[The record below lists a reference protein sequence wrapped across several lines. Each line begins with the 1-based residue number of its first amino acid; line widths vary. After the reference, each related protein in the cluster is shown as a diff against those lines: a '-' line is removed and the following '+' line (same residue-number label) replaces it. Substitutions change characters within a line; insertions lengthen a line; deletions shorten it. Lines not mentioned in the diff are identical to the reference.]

1 MRYRAKYSEPDSLI
15 ACEASIGRSS
25 EPDEIFNFAAELD
38 EKNAED
44 LVNMPG
50 VEYHPVQLDSLLI
63 DTVLD
68 FDLHSRTTNAAF
80 VLFRGRNQEFGSR
93 HRDGLLSHGTHT
105 LYVSEED
112 QQQYG
117 RYIEQNISRLAADP
131 TVSPLKKAELLY
143 SVSKGVLLDAFANP
157 RSTDLVKRV
166 DKVMPHMVDVLV
178 QGKEA
183 LASMIS
189 IMSYDYYT
197 FTHSI
202 NVSAFTIALANE
214 AGVTNRQELYDL
226 ATGALLHDIGKSE
239 IPKEILSKTGPLTAE
254 EMEVMKSHVV
264 CGETI
269 LQVKEG
275 MTAAR
280 MLPVSLHHE
289 KLGGR
294 GYPRALKAEQIHLH
308 GRITAISDCFDAMT
322 THRPYAPAMD
332 AYHAVQ
338 LMKGKLREDFDQ
350 ELVSSLIVLLGNA
363 R

>member
-1 MRYRAKYSEPDSLI
+1 
-15 ACEASIGRSS
+15 
-25 EPDEIFNFAAELD
+25 
-38 EKNAED
+38 
-44 LVNMPG
+44 MPG
-50 VEYHPVQLDSLLI
+50 VEFHPIQLDSLVI

-68 FDLHSRTTNAAF
+68 FDLHSRAGNEAF
-80 VLFRGRNQEFGSR
+80 VLFRARDKEFGLR
-93 HRDGLLSHGTHT
+93 HRDGLLSHGIHT

-112 QQQYG
+112 QRQYG
-117 RYIEQNISRLAADP
+117 RYIELNISRLAADP

-166 DKVMPHMVDVLV
+166 EKVMPHMVDVLV

-183 LASMIS
+183 LSSMIS

-239 IPKEILSKTGPLTAE
+239 IPKEILNKTGPLTTE
-254 EMEVMKSHVV
+254 EMDVMKSHVV
-264 CGETI
+264 RGEKI
-269 LQVKEG
+269 LLEKEG
-275 MTAAR
+275 MTASR

-289 KLGGR
+289 RLSGR
-294 GYPRALKAEQIHLH
+294 GYPRALNGEQIHLH
-308 GRITAISDCFDAMT
+308 GRIAAISDCFDAMT
-322 THRPYAPAMD
+322 THRHYAPGMN
-332 AYHAVQ
+332 AYNAVQ
-338 LMKGKLREDFDQ
+338 LMTGKLRDDFDQ
-350 ELVSSLIVLLGNA
+350 ALVSSLIVLLGNA

>member
-1 MRYRAKYSEPDSLI
+1 
-15 ACEASIGRSS
+15 
-25 EPDEIFNFAAELD
+25 
-38 EKNAED
+38 
-44 LVNMPG
+44 MPV
-50 VEYHPVQLDSLLI
+50 VEYHPIQLDSLVI

-68 FDLHSRTTNAAF
+68 FDLHSRTAHEAF
-80 VLFRGRNQEFGSR
+80 VLFRGRDQEFASR
-93 HRDGLLSHGTHT
+93 HRDGLLSHGIQT

-112 QQQYG
+112 QGQYG
-117 RYIEQNISRLAADP
+117 RYIEHNIGKLAADP
-131 TVSPLKKAELLY
+131 TVSPLKKAELFY

-157 RSTDLVKRV
+157 RSADLVKRV
-166 DKVMPHMVDVLV
+166 DKVMPHMVDALV

-202 NVSAFTIALANE
+202 NVSTFTVALSNE

-239 IPKEILSKTGPLTAE
+239 IPKVILNKTGPLTAE
-254 EMEVMKSHVV
+254 EMDVMKTHVV
-264 CGETI
+264 CGENI

-275 MTAAR
+275 MTASR

-289 KLGGR
+289 KLSGR
-294 GYPRALKAEQIHLH
+294 GYPRGLKTEQIHLH
-308 GRITAISDCFDAMT
+308 GRITAIADCFDAMT
-322 THRPYAPAMD
+322 THRPYASAMN
-332 AYHAVQ
+332 AYQAVQ
-338 LMKGKLREDFDQ
+338 LMQGKLRDDFDQ
-350 ELVSSLIVLLGNA
+350 ALVSSLIVLLGSA

>member
-1 MRYRAKYSEPDSLI
+1 MKFLTPPEI
-15 ACEASIGRSS
+15 WTKRS
-25 EPDEIFNFAAELD
+25 PRL
-38 EKNAED
+38 
-44 LVNMPG
+44 LNMAG
-50 VEYHPVQLDSLLI
+50 VEFHPIQLDSLVI
-63 DTVLD
+63 DTVLE
-68 FDLHSRTTNAAF
+68 FELHSKTANEAF
-80 VLFRGRNQEFGSR
+80 VLFRGRDQEFGSR
-93 HRDGLLSHGTHT
+93 HRDGLLSHGIHT

-112 QQQYG
+112 QGQYG
-117 RYIEQNISRLAADP
+117 RYIEQNIGGLATDP

-166 DKVMPHMVDVLV
+166 EKVMPHMVDLIV

-202 NVSAFTIALANE
+202 NVSTFTVALANE
-214 AGVTNRQELYDL
+214 AGVVNRQELYDL
-226 ATGALLHDIGKSE
+226 GTGALLHDIGKSE
-239 IPKEILSKTGPLTAE
+239 IPKEILNKTGPLTAE
-254 EMEVMKSHVV
+254 EMEVMKSHVIR
-264 CGETI
+264 GEK
-269 LQVKEG
+269 LLGMKEG
-275 MTAAR
+275 MSPSR

-289 KLGGR
+289 KLSGR

-322 THRPYAPAMD
+322 THRPYALGMN
-332 AYHAVQ
+332 AYQAVQ
-338 LMKGKLREDFDQ
+338 LMKGKLQDDFDQ
-350 ELVSSLIVLLGNA
+350 ELVSSFIVLLGSA